1 MLHYWMHAAAHPW
14 REQLLYGGL
23 ILAAI
28 VLLFLVL
35 WWRKRA
41 TRPRQGDFAA
51 LVQRQSIAEAL
62 AEQQQSP
69 LADAADA
76 WQQTQTALGTV
87 KTGVE
92 RVLALVWCLLSGL
105 LCAISTLYVVGAVWD
120 FPAVNWGLLAF
131 YAVLGAVCAWFAR
144 LQWRD
149 LRGLK

>member
-14 REQLLYGGL
+14 WEQLLYAGL
-23 ILAAI
+23 IITAV
-28 VLLFLVL
+28 VLLFLIL

-41 TRPRQGDFAA
+41 ARPRQGDFAA
-51 LVQRQSIAEAL
+51 LVQRQSIAGAL

-105 LCAISTLYVVGAVWD
+105 LCAISTLYIVGAVWD
-120 FPAVNWGLLAF
+120 FPAVNWGLFAF
-131 YAVLGAVCAWFAR
+131 YAVLGTVCAWFAR